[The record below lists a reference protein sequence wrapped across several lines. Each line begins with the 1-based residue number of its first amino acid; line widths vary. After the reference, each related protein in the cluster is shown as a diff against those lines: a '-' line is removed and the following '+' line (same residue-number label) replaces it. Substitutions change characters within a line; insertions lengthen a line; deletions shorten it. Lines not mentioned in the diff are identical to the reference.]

1 MTTPQTRQT
10 QARYRRIM
18 RSRQTGESLRALA
31 ERHGV
36 NQWTFYAWHR
46 RFRKPE
52 EQPPAAAGASSGLIP
67 VEVTPNRGPDL
78 GALLT
83 PPVAYEVALRQSGH
97 VVRVPAAFE
106 PKSLAQLVA
115 TLESR

>member
-1 MTTPQTRQT
+1 MTTPQTRKT
-10 QARYRRIM
+10 QDRYLRIV

-46 RFRKPE
+46 RFKE
-52 EQPPAAAGASSGLIP
+52 EPKVQHAARASSGLIP
-67 VEVTPNRGPDL
+67 VEVTPSPGPDL
-78 GALLT
+78 GALLSA
-83 PPVAYEVALRQSGH
+83 PVAYEVALRQSGH
-97 VVRVPAAFE
+97 VVRVPAAFDS
-106 PKSLAQLVA
+106 KSLAQLVA